1 MPNGNTVAARDLC
14 AVLENL
20 ERRIQILKELFCSMG
35 DASVPIQDE
44 LVADVKKLVEATSVS
59 GTDCKPKKY

>member
-1 MPNGNTVAARDLC
+1 MEIGWLPKICARFSKTWRGGSEL
-14 AVLENL
+14 
-20 ERRIQILKELFCSMG
+20 LKELFCSMG

-44 LVADVKKLVEATSVS
+44 LVADVTKLVAATSVS